1 MNKKVFLLLLV
12 SSFLFFSCKKEEV
25 GLPRIANGKINNI
38 AIIVDDL
45 LWNSEVGDSVRNK
58 FAAPVLDYRK
68 RNLFNINQYPIKL
81 MEGFMTDSRNVIV
94 IKKGALI
101 NLVLKKRIC
110 VSSKCISY
118 HRKISYFY
126 FIFNRKTSPQIIK
139 MIHQNEIDESQR
151 IAKSP
156 FRARLLKKI

>member
-1 MNKKVFLLLLV
+1 MGYFHKFTAYFNLIIMNK
-12 SSFLFFSCKKEEV
+12 SFFYCSWWVHFYFSCKKEEV

-94 IKKGALI
+94 IKRSFDQFSVKKTNMHL
-101 NLVLKKRIC
+101 LKM
-110 VSSKCISY
+110 
-118 HRKISYFY
+118 Y
-126 FIFNRKTSPQIIK
+126 FISPENQ
-139 MIHQNEIDESQR
+139 
-151 IAKSP
+151 
-156 FRARLLKKI
+156 LLLFYL

>member
-1 MNKKVFLLLLV
+1 MGYFHKFTAYFNLIIMNKSFFLLLLV

-68 RNLFNINQYPIKL
+68 RNLFYQ
-81 MEGFMTDSRNVIV
+81 S
-94 IKKGALI
+94 
-101 NLVLKKRIC
+101 
-110 VSSKCISY
+110 VSNKANGRF
-118 HRKISYFY
+118 HDR
-126 FIFNRKTSPQIIK
+126 
-139 MIHQNEIDESQR
+139 
-151 IAKSP
+151 
-156 FRARLLKKI
+156 